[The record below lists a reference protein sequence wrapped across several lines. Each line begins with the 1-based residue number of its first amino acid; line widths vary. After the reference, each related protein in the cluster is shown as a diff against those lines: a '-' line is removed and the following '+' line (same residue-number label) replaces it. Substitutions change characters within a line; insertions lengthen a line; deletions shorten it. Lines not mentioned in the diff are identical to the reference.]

1 MTFEELFGEEF
12 EGNCEGIEVT
22 GLENLQDIELIET
35 EVR

>member
-12 EGNCEGIEVT
+12 AGECMEIEVT
-22 GLENLQDIELIET
+22 GLENLSEITLIET